1 MEIISHP
8 TGGQGRN
15 PGLGKLHL
23 LMMSLSSHGQPTST
37 MREAFP
43 CYLRPTAQR
52 FPGPPPQMVPSGG
65 VSTHTSWSLGQNHP
79 LLHLG
84 PILKVTSEVRLGE
97 TSIWHLA
104 GPSGHVHTSDLGTPQ
119 EITPLEG
126 TGSRFSVPSWSFS
139 SLFEFLLA

>member
-15 PGLGKLHL
+15 PGFGKLHL
-23 LMMSLSSHGQPTST
+23 LMDEFIITRTAHLQDGRSLPMLSQTCSST
-37 MREAFP
+37 FP
-43 CYLRPTAQR
+43 WH
-52 FPGPPPQMVPSGG
+52 PPQTVPSGG
-65 VSTHTSWSLGQNHP
+65 VSTHTSCTLGQNRP
-79 LLHLG
+79 LLHLS

-104 GPSGHVHTSDLGTPQ
+104 GPSGHVHTTDLGTPQ

-126 TGSRFSVPSWSFS
+126 TGSRFSGPSWSFS